1 MSRQFECQEDS
12 HQPTGVEMSEMNRRG
27 FIGRGLSLGA
37 AAAVAGAV
45 PARASVREGRPALAS
60 SGRAMTPMMIT
71 SHTNDTGRRA
81 ATAAWQILSGGGAAM
96 DAVERGANIIELDPD
111 GTSVGWGGLPNADGV
126 VQLDASVMDGA
137 TYNAGS
143 VAGIEGIRTP
153 ASVARLVME
162 RTDHV
167 MLVGKYAQEFA
178 IGFGFEVQ
186 DLMTPKSREIWLRWR
201 EGLSDTDDW
210 GPPDHLRRPRGGSDG
225 GSEGGGLS
233 RAGSGVDAVRR
244 EAVEWAELLDLPGR
258 DGPDRDYVLAEAL
271 IHRYGTTN
279 VLAVD
284 AQGNV
289 SGITTTSGLA
299 WKVPGRVGDSP
310 IIGAGLYVDNDIGA
324 AAVTGRGE
332 DVIKSCAGYFIVSR
346 MGAGRTPQEACE
358 DAVAMIR
365 HKYRNVNPEFIPSEK
380 FVAINKDGDHGC
392 AWMPFRD
399 TPPRM
404 TVANADGIHTYEGV
418 SVAD

>member
-1 MSRQFECQEDS
+1 
-12 HQPTGVEMSEMNRRG
+12 MNRRG

-45 PARASVREGRPALAS
+45 PARASASGSRPSLSS
-60 SGRAMTPMMIT
+60 SGRATTPMMIT

-81 ATAAWQILSGGGAAM
+81 AAASWQILSGGGTAM

-111 GTSVGWGGLPNADGV
+111 ETSVGWGGLPNAEGV

-167 MLVGKYAQEFA
+167 MLIGDYAQRFA
-178 IGFGFEVQ
+178 VGFGFEVQ
-186 DLMTPKSREIWLRWR
+186 ELMTPKSREIWLRWR
-201 EGLSDTDDW
+201 ERLSDTDDW
-210 GPPDHLRRPRGGSDG
+210 GPPDHLRRPRDGSDG
-225 GSEGGGLS
+225 GGL
-233 RAGSGVDAVRR
+233 D
-244 EAVEWAELLDLPGR
+244 EAEQWAELLDLPGR

-271 IHRYGTTN
+271 LHRYGTTN

-332 DVIKSCAGYFIVSR
+332 DVIKSCAGYYVVSR
-346 MGAGRTPQEACE
+346 MGAGRTPQQACE

-365 HKYRNVNPEFIPSEK
+365 HKYRSVNPDFIPSEK
-380 FVAINKDGDHGC
+380 FVAINKDGDYGC

-404 TVANADGIHTYEGV
+404 TVANADGVQTYEGV

>member
-1 MSRQFECQEDS
+1 
-12 HQPTGVEMSEMNRRG
+12 MSEINRRG

-45 PARASVREGRPALAS
+45 PARASARGGRTSLAS
-60 SGRAMTPMMIT
+60 SGRATTPMMIT

-81 ATAAWQILSGGGAAM
+81 AAAAWQILSGGGAAM

-111 GTSVGWGGLPNADGV
+111 ETSVGWGGLPNAEGV

-167 MLVGKYAQEFA
+167 MLIGEYAQRFA

-201 EGLSDTDDW
+201 ERLSDTDDW
-210 GPPDHLRRPRGGSDG
+210 GPPDHLRRPRGGS
-225 GSEGGGLS
+225 GGG
-233 RAGSGVDAVRR
+233 GPD
-244 EAVEWAELLDLPGR
+244 EAEQWAELLDLPGR

-271 IHRYGTTN
+271 LHRYGTTN

-332 DVIKSCAGYFIVSR
+332 DVIKSCAGYYVVSR
-346 MGAGRTPQEACE
+346 MGAGRTPQQACE
-358 DAVAMIR
+358 DAVGMIR

-380 FVAINKDGDHGC
+380 FVAINKDGDYGC

-404 TVANADGIHTYEGV
+404 TVANADGIQTYEGV